1 MDLQESKED
10 YLEAILVITENQHYV
25 RSVDIAK
32 FLHVS
37 KPSVTYATKQLKD
50 LGFIDM
56 DPNGMIRLTET
67 GKKTAQKVWDKHQIL
82 GKLFMFLGV
91 NKEQAMI
98 DACKV
103 EHDLSDK
110 TFKAIKNYMKTNKLI
125 I

>member
-32 FLHVS
+32 FSHVS

-50 LGFIDM
+50 YGFIDM
-56 DPNGMIRLTET
+56 DQNGMITLTEI

-110 TFKAIKNYMKTNKLI
+110 TFRAIKNYLKANKLI